1 MCDPTIA
8 AGMAMSGLGQAYNSR
23 QMSKNQGRMVDARN
37 AATAAEMARQEG
49 YQEEGSGYFDES
61 LANFEKS
68 KQDIGLANQGRVRGD
83 KIEQSLSAANEY
95 APTTGSAPS
104 VVNTEIARKIND
116 AMKSGKK
123 TARSLGNMGAF
134 GDQQFNNKLAL
145 NNSNQNL
152 SNLSNN
158 ANRSMG
164 LLPLEQQVASSNA
177 SKSPNMIGDLLSMAG
192 QGAAMYGMTG
202 GDIFSGDMFSGFGGS
217 GLEGLGKSSG
227 GVMYNP
233 MKPSSYTKIVT

>member
-61 LANFEKS
+61 LANFDKS

-83 KIEQSLSAANEY
+83 KIEQQLSATNEY

-134 GDQQFNNKLAL
+134 GDQQFNNRMAL
-145 NNSNQNL
+145 NNTNQTL
-152 SNLSNN
+152 GNLSNN
-158 ANRSMG
+158 ANRSMS
-164 LLPLEQQVASSNA
+164 LLPLEQQVAANNA

-202 GDIFSGDMFSGFGGS
+202 GDMFSGFGGS
-217 GLEGLGKSSG
+217 GLKGLGTSPG
-227 GVMYNP
+227 AVMYNP
-233 MKPSSYTKIVT
+233 LKPGSYTNIIT